1 MEHWYEV
8 GLVLHGKS
16 LDCMFRANRKKLE
29 GSQKKSIISDLHLKK
44 ITLAAL
50 WEKVSKR
57 QQQKRRISSPEL
69 ILLCDVLR
77 ETTKGSGVGLGVV
90 RGERGWGR
98 ARRGLSAAPIKTLQ
112 PVQIIQSHHT
122 V

>member
-57 QQQKRRISSPEL
+57 QHQKRRISSPEL
-69 ILLCDVLR
+69 IFPDFPVFTFVRVTFVKIFRL
-77 ETTKGSGVGLGVV
+77 GL
-90 RGERGWGR
+90 
-98 ARRGLSAAPIKTLQ
+98 PN
-112 PVQIIQSHHT
+112 
-122 V
+122 